1 MASPITSK
9 IGNGVTF
16 PIILSS
22 PKDEEGNT
30 IMIPKTDIDG
40 KVEYDEEGNPIMIPK
55 VGWYVKSGDMN
66 LIKNNL
72 TSVFIYQLGERIR
85 QENFGSR
92 LWEALEEPNDRLLVN
107 MVNLFIKASVA
118 KWEPRIKALDVSLE
132 KQNTKLLIQISFM
145 VDSSGSVEN
154 LEMEY
159 NSITQQYAY

>member
-1 MASPITSK
+1 
-9 IGNGVTF
+9 
-16 PIILSS
+16 
-22 PKDEEGNT
+22 
-30 IMIPKTDIDG
+30 MIPKTYIDG

-154 LEMEY
+154 LEIEY

>member
-30 IMIPKTDIDG
+30 IMIPKTDMDG

>member
-154 LEMEY
+154 LEIEY